1 MKLFLVYL
9 IAVASAAILGIDL
22 GQQYTKAVLLAP
34 GVNFEL
40 VLTDEGKRKD
50 LLGLSIRQHPSI
62 AGELERSYGSATGS
76 LCTRFPQSC
85 VLHVKPLLGKSIDDH
100 ATLEYVKLHFVRVF
114 GDESRDNAIRFDVG
128 IDSDTFS
135 VEEIVAMS
143 LSNIKQRALADIEEQ
158 SVTGKPI
165 VDVAISVA
173 PFATQATRQAYLDAL
188 HLANFTSVLG
198 LVDEGTAVA
207 LNFVSSRRA
216 DSLDQLAGVRE
227 YHMIY
232 DMGAGLTTA
241 TLFSYVPFSNGSTEL
256 ELESVGYD
264 ESFGGQML
272 THSLYIIFKEK
283 FYQAFGLKAS
293 QEVGAKV
300 EARLLEAAEKA
311 KIVLSVNSDYFV
323 SLESLYLEKDFRTTV
338 SRQEFE
344 DYNSDLLSRITTP
357 ILTAIKGS
365 PNVAGVQ
372 NVKSV
377 VLTGGSTRVPFV
389 KKHLTTLLSE
399 DQISKNVNADESCA
413 IGTTARAFKLKTHL
427 EKAKDIRVIDKV
439 YHNYEF
445 MVGSSNANPTAVF
458 AQGTPISAEA
468 KINLSNATKGA
479 SDSLDIGLY
488 EDGRLIKL
496 YSLDGLDKKAEK
508 LKCKGAKDAKQV
520 FGTFV
525 IDHNKMFGLAKVEIE
540 CVAEESKKKGF
551 ILNLLKKNEDEE
563 EETVDEE
570 DVLNASNA
578 TNSSKK
584 ATVVKRTALQPRPL
598 NVPLPKPSFTHVRP
612 MSSTSKERT
621 LKKLAVWNSLDDKR
635 FEADTVKN
643 ILEGQCYEFR
653 SFIEDNEELL
663 EREITGLSSYTDF
676 VAEVIEWLEFES
688 DGSSVEQFRAKIS
701 EINDKKKELN
711 RIIEMTKADLSLDGL
726 KNLYEE
732 GSKIVMSIQGYLI
745 EFGTEINELRT
756 KFEEQGFDFDKEN
769 DRVKL
774 QLLGKAGGIDKM
786 MSLDRALAEYKD
798 ELTHLGDIVD
808 MDVTKFNRLGKT
820 EVYGIYETISNKI
833 MEMLSDVMLVEEAH
847 KDRITLFQNK
857 LKKLQDRKAQKE
869 LREKLKVAAKQ
880 QKEEEEAE
888 EQDEKVDVT
897 QAAVGDESGPTEKA
911 GGDES
916 VPTEALPH
924 DEL

>member
-9 IAVASAAILGIDL
+9 IAAASAAILGIDL

-50 LLGLSIRQHPSI
+50 LLGISIRQHPSI
-62 AGELERSYGSATGS
+62 AGELERAYGSATGS

-114 GDESRDNAIRFDVG
+114 GDESRDNAIKFDVG
-128 IDSDTFS
+128 LESDTFS

-216 DSLDQLAGVRE
+216 DLLDQLAGVRE

-241 TLFSYVPFSNGSTEL
+241 TLFSYIPFANGSTEL

-272 THSLYIIFKEK
+272 THSLYTIIKEK

-323 SLESLYLEKDFRTTV
+323 SLESLYHEKDFKTTV

-357 ILTAIKGS
+357 ILTAINSS

-372 NVKSV
+372 DVKSV

-389 KKHLTTLLSE
+389 KKHLTALLSE

-427 EKAKDIRVIDKV
+427 EKAKDIKVIDKV

-445 MVGSSNANPTAVF
+445 MVGSSDANPTVVF

-479 SDSLDIGLY
+479 SDSFDIGLY

-508 LKCKGAKDAKQV
+508 LKCKSAKNAKQV

-525 IDHNKMFGLAKVEIE
+525 IDHNKVFGLAKVDIE
-540 CVAEESKKKGF
+540 CVAEEPKKKGF

-563 EETVDEE
+563 EEETVE
-570 DVLNASNA
+570 DDNMPNA
-578 TNSSKK
+578 TNATNTSKK
-584 ATVVKRTALQPRPL
+584 ATVIKRTALQPRPL
-598 NVPLPKPSFTHVRP
+598 NVPLAKPSFTHVRP

-635 FEADTVKN
+635 FEADTVRN

-653 SFIEDNEELL
+653 SFVEDNEELL

-726 KNLYEE
+726 KKLYEE

-774 QLLGKAGGIDKM
+774 QLLGKAGGVDKM

-808 MDVTKFNRLGKT
+808 LDVTKFDRLGKT

-833 MEMLSDVMLVEEAH
+833 MEMLSDVTLVEEAH

-880 QKEEEEAE
+880 QKEEEME
-888 EQDEKVDVT
+888 EEEDVT
-897 QAAVGDESGPTEKA
+897 QSAEGDESGPTEKA
-911 GGDES
+911 GGNGS
-916 VPTEALPH
+916 VPTEAILH